1 MNDFAKSIESNG
13 FAIAEDVIDSSSVE
27 ELRTAMTCLPE
38 TEEVRRK
45 TGVFGIR
52 NLLELCPATRGL
64 AASSAIRAFVEP
76 ILGAESFA
84 VRATFFDK
92 VPDANWN
99 LRYHQDT
106 VISVKERKDVDGYY
120 SWAMKG
126 TVQQVRPPIDVLRNM
141 LAIRVH
147 LDDCNENNGAL
158 RVLAGTHQQK
168 WERDDIAN
176 CRKRFDEVTTE
187 VRLGGIL
194 AMRPLVL
201 HASSASQTPAHRR
214 VIHLEYASGDLPGGL
229 EWGRRVV

>member
-1 MNDFAKSIESNG
+1 MNFAESVEANG
-13 FAIAEDVIDSSSVE
+13 FAIAQGVIDASRVE
-27 ELRTAMTCLPE
+27 ELRTAMTKLPE

-52 NLLELCPATRGL
+52 NLLEICPATREL
-64 AASSAIRAFVEP
+64 AASPEVRAFVEP
-76 ILGAESFA
+76 ILGTESFA

-106 VISVKERKDVDGYY
+106 VIAVKERIDAEGFY

-126 TVQQVRPPIDVLRNM
+126 TVQQVRPPTDVLSNM

-147 LDDCNENNGAL
+147 LDDCDKSNGAL
-158 RVLAGTHQQK
+158 RVLSGSHRQK
-168 WERDDIAN
+168 WERDDIPD
-176 CRKRFDEVTTE
+176 CRERFDEVTTE
-187 VRLGGIL
+187 IPQGGIL

-201 HASSASQTPAHRR
+201 HASSASESPQHRR
-214 VIHLEYASGDLPGGL
+214 VIHLEYASGELPGDL
-229 EWGRRVV
+229 DWHRRVP